1 MFLFMYG
8 FMYVWSYVCM
18 YVSMHVF
25 MCVCVLVCLYV
36 NIYVYIYLIFYLYI
50 QGAHFSR
57 WLTQKKAL
65 NKVNI
70 IYLTYGGTNS
80 EYMSEV
86 IIQKLMKRHVV
97 LKDTDLVFIDYSMN
111 DAGMLTYLMIVMM
124 MMMMMMKNIV
134 DDMLVLINFFITIMN
149 LSIISLYKWSVR
161 QWLQDR
167 TRVGT
172 IN

>member
-1 MFLFMYG
+1 
-8 FMYVWSYVCM
+8 MYVK
-18 YVSMHVF
+18 F
-25 MCVCVLVCLYV
+25 FF
-36 NIYVYIYLIFYLYI
+36 NLISYLYI
-50 QGAHFSR
+50 QGTHLSR

-80 EYMSEV
+80 EYMSDV
-86 IIQKLMKRHVV
+86 IIQKLIKRHVV

-111 DAGMLTYLMIVMM
+111 DAGMLTYLVIVVMM
-124 MMMMMMKNIV
+124 MMNIV
-134 DDMLVLINFFITIMN
+134 DDMLVLIIFIITIMH
-149 LSIISLYKWSVR
+149 LSIISLHKWSVR